1 MRALAWAGVFLLC
14 SVLGLGGLLFT
25 KAGNTILLPF
35 AQSALNH
42 SLPFQTQLQTLA
54 IKVDS
59 IYAELVLNKTLA
71 IVLEGR
77 HSLGR
82 KLDIQARI
90 HFLHTGTDHKES
102 APLGYLHIQG
112 DLANYTIQSTNP
124 QSTNPHSP
132 AEISFALFARMK
144 FLSIQEY
151 TLELR
156 AVPMEQVARF
166 FDIDINAKGTLS
178 ILAQEQSQILQLRLQ
193 SDKLSLGALDMDI
206 NTLYYK
212 RDSTHQELAG
222 TFSVGGEIITAL
234 GKSNG
239 KEALQ
244 STLYSSRQ
252 APMASAQ
259 TQILDNALAYS
270 LHISDLGAFGSVFGF
285 DIQGVLELQGKI
297 SVDNEIAFSGTS
309 SSLGGVSA
317 LTLEKNTL
325 KFSGENLSLMR
336 ILQLVKAPTILDS
349 TLAIT
354 SVYNL
359 AFHKGTINIEGQNFA
374 ILLDDLG
381 AYGLEAFDTQN
392 NAQDAWGVG
401 FENARADS
409 TISLDGQLERAQI
422 NAQATIKTPDQSLH
436 TSKCIINLATQS
448 LDVEFLESSI
458 TLQGKLSQMQ
468 APLTNKE
475 QITQETQEDLQ
486 AIYES
491 QETMQE
497 ETEPIQENLG
507 V

>member
-1 MRALAWAGVFLLC
+1 MRALAWVGVFLLC

-112 DLANYTIQSTNP
+112 DLANYII

-151 TLELR
+151 TLDLR
-156 AVPMEQVARF
+156 AAPMEQVARF

-193 SDKLSLGALDMDI
+193 SDKLSLGALDMGI

-222 TFSVGGEIITAL
+222 TFSVGSEIITAL

-285 DIQGVLELQGKI
+285 DIQGALELQGKI
-297 SVDNEIAFSGTS
+297 SADNGITFSAAS
-309 SSLGGVSA
+309 SSLGGEST
-317 LTLEKNTL
+317 LTLEKNIL

-336 ILQLVKAPTILDS
+336 ILQLLKAPTILES
-349 TLAIT
+349 SLMVE

-381 AYGLEAFDTQN
+381 AFGLEAFDTQD

-401 FENARADS
+401 FDTKVDS
-409 TISLDGQLERAQI
+409 SLVVNGQIERAQI
-422 NAQATIKTPDQSLH
+422 TAQATIKSQDQSLR
-436 TSKCIINLATQS
+436 TSKCTIDLATQS
-448 LDVEFLESSI
+448 LDVEFLESAI

-468 APLTNKE
+468 AP
-475 QITQETQEDLQ
+475 QISQTPDAPEAEDLQ
-486 AIYES
+486 TIYET
-491 QETMQE
+491 QDL
-497 ETEPIQENLG
+497 QENTQDIEEIQG
-507 V
+507 I

>member
-1 MRALAWAGVFLLC
+1 MRALAWVGVFLLC

-124 QSTNPHSP
+124 HSP
-132 AEISFALFARMK
+132 TEISFALFARMK

-193 SDKLSLGALDMDI
+193 SDKLSLGALDMGI

-222 TFSVGGEIITAL
+222 TFSVGSEIITAL

-285 DIQGVLELQGKI
+285 DIQGALELQGKI
-297 SVDNEIAFSGTS
+297 SADNGITFSAAS
-309 SSLGGVSA
+309 SSLGGEST
-317 LTLEKNTL
+317 LTLEKNIL

-336 ILQLVKAPTILDS
+336 ILQLLKAPTILES
-349 TLAIT
+349 SLMVE

-381 AYGLEAFDTQN
+381 AFGLEAFDTQD

-401 FENARADS
+401 FDTKVDS
-409 TISLDGQLERAQI
+409 SLVVNGQIERAQI
-422 NAQATIKTPDQSLH
+422 TAQATIKSQDQSLR
-436 TSKCIINLATQS
+436 TSKCTIDLATQS
-448 LDVEFLESSI
+448 LDVEFLESAI

-468 APLTNKE
+468 AP
-475 QITQETQEDLQ
+475 QISQTPDTPEAEDLQ
-486 AIYES
+486 TIYET
-491 QETMQE
+491 QDL
-497 ETEPIQENLG
+497 QENTKDIEEIQG
-507 V
+507 I

>member
-1 MRALAWAGVFLLC
+1 MRALAWVGVFLLC

-132 AEISFALFARMK
+132 TEISFALFARMK

-193 SDKLSLGALDMDI
+193 SDKLSLGALDMGI

-222 TFSVGGEIITAL
+222 TFSVGSEIITAL

-244 STLYSSRQ
+244 STLYSSHQ

-285 DIQGVLELQGKI
+285 DIQGELELQGKI
-297 SVDNEIAFSGTS
+297 SADNGIAFSAAS
-309 SSLGGVSA
+309 SSLGGEST
-317 LTLEKNTL
+317 LTLEKNIL

-336 ILQLVKAPTILDS
+336 ILQLLKAPTILES
-349 TLAIT
+349 SLMVE

-381 AYGLEAFDTQN
+381 AFGLEAFDTQD

-401 FENARADS
+401 FDTKVDS
-409 TISLDGQLERAQI
+409 SLVVNGQIERAQI
-422 NAQATIKTPDQSLH
+422 TAQATIKSQDQSLR
-436 TSKCIINLATQS
+436 TSKCTIDLATQS
-448 LDVEFLESSI
+448 LDVEFLESAI

-468 APLTNKE
+468 AP
-475 QITQETQEDLQ
+475 QISQTLDTPEAEDLQ
-486 AIYES
+486 TIYET
-491 QETMQE
+491 QDL
-497 ETEPIQENLG
+497 QENTKDIEEIQG
-507 V
+507 I

>member
-1 MRALAWAGVFLLC
+1 MYRVFAWVGVFALC
-14 SVLGLGGLLFT
+14 STLALGGLLFT
-25 KAGNTILLPF
+25 KIGNTILLPF

-42 SLPFQTQLQTLA
+42 FLPFQTQLQTLA

-71 IVLEGR
+71 IVLEGG

-90 HFLHTGTDHKES
+90 HFLHTNTDYKES
-102 APLGYLHIQG
+102 APLGSLHIQG
-112 DLANYTIQSTNP
+112 SIANYTIQSTNP
-124 QSTNPHSP
+124 HSP
-132 AEISFALFARMK
+132 TEIPLSLFARMK
-144 FLSIQEY
+144 FLSIQAY
-151 TLELR
+151 MLDLR
-156 AVPMEQVARF
+156 LVPMEQVARF
-166 FDIDINAKGTLS
+166 FDIDIDTQGTLS
-178 ILAQEQSQILQLRLQ
+178 ISAQAESSTLELRAQ
-193 SDKLSLGALDMDI
+193 SDGLAFGTLTIRI
-206 NTLYYK
+206 NNLYYK
-212 RDSTHQELAG
+212 RDKARQELAG
-222 TFSVGGEIITAL
+222 TLSVGSEIITAL

-252 APMASAQ
+252 TPIASAQ
-259 TQILDNALAYS
+259 TQIIDKALAYS
-270 LHISDLGAFGSVFGF
+270 LHITDLATLGGAFGF
-285 DIQGVLELQGKI
+285 DINGELELQGTIRADNGI
-297 SVDNEIAFSGTS
+297 SFNATS

-336 ILQLVKAPTILDS
+336 ILQLVKAPTILES
-349 TLAIT
+349 SLMIE
-354 SVYNL
+354 SVYNF

-392 NAQDAWGVG
+392 SAQDAWGVG
-401 FENARADS
+401 FDTKVDS
-409 TISLDGQLERAQI
+409 SLVVNGQIERAQI
-422 NAQATIKTPDQSLH
+422 NAQATIKTSDQSLH
-436 TSKCIINLATQS
+436 TSKCTIDLATQS

-458 TLQGKLSQMQ
+458 KLQGKLSQMQ
-468 APLTNKE
+468 APPISTE

-491 QETMQE
+491 QETMHE
-497 ETEPIQENLG
+497 ETEQIQENLG